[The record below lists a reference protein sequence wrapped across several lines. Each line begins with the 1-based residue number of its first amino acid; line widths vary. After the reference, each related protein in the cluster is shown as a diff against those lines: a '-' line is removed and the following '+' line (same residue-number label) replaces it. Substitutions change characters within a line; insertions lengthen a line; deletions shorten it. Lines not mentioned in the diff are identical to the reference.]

1 MAVLVEACVDSLA
14 SAQRAR
20 SGGASRLELC
30 ENLAEGG
37 TTPNLRLVAE
47 VRAGIPLPLHV
58 LIRPRTGG
66 FHYDGDEVAV
76 MLRDIAAVRKLAA
89 DGVVLGVLDAD
100 RAIDLTVTRRL
111 LDAARPL
118 AVTFHRAFDAVAD
131 PFTALNTLAALGIE
145 RVLTAGR
152 AASAE
157 AGLATLAAL
166 VAQAD
171 GRLIVMA
178 GGGIRARN
186 ARRIVEQSGVR
197 EIHLGAGD
205 AAEPERVREVVAA
218 VNR

>member
-1 MAVLVEACVDSLA
+1 VEACVDSLA

-20 SGGASRLELC
+20 SGGASRLELG

-76 MLRDIAAVRKLAA
+76 MLRDIAAVRQLAA
-89 DGVVLGVLDAD
+89 DGVVLGALDSAGAVD
-100 RAIDLTVTRRL
+100 PAVTRRL
-111 LDAARPL
+111 LDAVRPMT
-118 AVTFHRAFDAVAD
+118 VTFHRAFDAAAD
-131 PFTALNTLAALGIE
+131 PFKTLDALAALGVE

-152 AASAE
+152 ASTAE

-171 GRLIVMA
+171 GRVTVMA
-178 GGGIRARN
+178 GGGIRSWN
-186 ARRIVEQSGVR
+186 ARRIVEGSGVR
-197 EIHLGAGD
+197 EIHVGAGD
-205 AAEPERVREVVAA
+205 AAEPGRVRDVVAA